1 MIGLLLAALLQGTA
15 PVSSMVAANAP
26 EPVAE
31 KPDKDGIV
39 CRKETVLGS
48 RLARKVCFRPSDVQA
63 RAQDDRDMLSRAQV
77 LQTIRD
83 PAAGPPP

>member
-1 MIGLLLAALLQGTA
+1 MIALILVALMQSTA
-15 PVSSMVAANAP
+15 PVSSMVAANPPPA
-26 EPVAE
+26 ADE

-48 RLARKVCFRPSDVQA
+48 RLKQKVCFRPSEERA
-63 RAQDDRDMLSRAQV
+63 RAQDDRDMLNRAQT

-83 PAAGPPP
+83 PSAGPPP